1 MIEELLEKQGLKTAN
16 PKLLSIS
23 ANYDIVEDG
32 ELLPSSNTTKQPV
45 SVQV

>member
-16 PKLLSIS
+16 PKLLPIS

-32 ELLPSSNTTKQPV
+32 EFLPSSNTTKQPV